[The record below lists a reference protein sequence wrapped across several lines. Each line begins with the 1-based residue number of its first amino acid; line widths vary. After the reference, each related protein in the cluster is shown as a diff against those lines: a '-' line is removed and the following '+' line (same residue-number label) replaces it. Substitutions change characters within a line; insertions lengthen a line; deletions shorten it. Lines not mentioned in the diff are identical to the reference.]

1 MTKPA
6 VHFTSLL
13 DRAAFEH
20 LQSKTLLPSFSH
32 YDVWLYEHAVGFAV
46 AKMMNADLLADT
58 KSALEHAMQSGEPYH
73 QFVKKMK
80 PYLMARGWWGEQ
92 VMTDPVDG
100 VAKTVQLGSTRR
112 LRVIFQTNM
121 ATAYAAGQWARVQE
135 DKRKFP
141 YLKYIASTAEQ
152 KRASHMAFYGRIW
165 RVDDP
170 IWQSI
175 FPPNGY
181 GCQCTVRQLTAKQAL
196 RERGEDI
203 SKQPENFT
211 EQQKANHAKG
221 IIDDGTDDIQWRE
234 FTNPRTGQTVKVPFD
249 VTPSFAHNH
258 VMRLAETQII
268 AEQRHGQGFIRE
280 LADKLKSYLQRKKQT
295 IELTD
300 GDIFASSGNIIH
312 EGKLLYETYQSIM
325 SQAIKQGKPHE
336 GVIEIMRRE
345 GVELGGGVRAYSLNE
360 EAAQELIANLQVFPT
375 SWLQKSNQVGRV
387 LVGDS
392 MERAWHFFPDLSD
405 KYFVKKMRVSP
416 QDFATG
422 AEAFQWAFKGKVMAI
437 RQGDSMLLNNL
448 NHNAI
453 RFISTQRHEF
463 THRLQDV
470 LPELN
475 GYFVRLWQ
483 ERTAGEEI
491 QTMQKMTGNNKY
503 HPKEKG
509 KRDDFPDPYYGKM
522 YGDEDDPQ
530 PFEMMTM
537 IFESLLGGDVK
548 KYREL
553 ARKPD
558 FLYFGLALLVRYKP

>member
-32 YDVWLYEHAVGFAV
+32 YDVWLYEHAVGFTV
-46 AKMMNADLLADT
+46 AKMMDADLLADT
-58 KSALEHAMQSGEPYH
+58 KAALEHAMQSGEPYH

-135 DKRKFP
+135 DKREFP

-258 VMRLAETQII
+258 SARLIDMQEL
-268 AEQRHGQGFIRE
+268 AEQRHGQGFIRKFVE
-280 LADKLKSYLQRKKQT
+280 TLSDYLHLKTESVQLSD
-295 IELTD
+295 EE
-300 GDIFASSGNIIH
+300 IFSSSASIIN
-312 EGKLLYETYQSIM
+312 EGKRLFETHYSLM
-325 SQAIKQGKPHE
+325 KKAIKKGKPHE
-336 GVIEIMRRE
+336 GIMEIMRRE
-345 GVELGGGVRAYSLNE
+345 GVELGGDVSLKGFNQATLTE
-360 EAAQELIANLQVFPT
+360 FGDIIKRYPKLWVD
-375 SWLQKSNQVGRV
+375 KSNEIGSVVVEPDNIRAFHLKPNLKTQRDFDWFKNTKKRDFQAFKRAFEDG
-387 LVGDS
+387 LVKNGDS
-392 MERAWHFFPDLSD
+392 LIIAEFNEDLSKLD
-405 KYFVKKMRVSP
+405 RL
-416 QDFATG
+416 ATH
-422 AEAFQWAFKGKVMAI
+422 
-437 RQGDSMLLNNL
+437 L
-448 NHNAI
+448 
-453 RFISTQRHEF
+453 HEF
-463 THRLQDV
+463 GHRLQEIM
-470 LPELN
+470 PELEQ
-475 GYFVRLWQ
+475 YFARLFN
-483 ERTAGEEI
+483 ERTAQDEI
-491 QTMQKMTGNNKY
+491 QTLNEMLGYQHYDDDELGM
-503 HPKEKG
+503 
-509 KRDDFPDPYYGKM
+509 RDDFPNEYYGKM
-522 YGDEDDPQ
+522 YGKSRKDPQ
-530 PFEMMTM
+530 AHEMLTMT
-537 IFESLLGGDVK
+537 FQALLGGNVIDFN
-548 KYREL
+548 EI
-553 ARKPD
+553 ASKPD
-558 FLYFGLALLVRYKP
+558 FLYFGLALLVRFKP